1 MMFSDEINSMT
12 DLNGNKE
19 IFTEGIDENLFCS
32 VQQSILIKKRNQ
44 ISFFT
49 MDLDGLL
56 SVV

>member
-1 MMFSDEINSMT
+1 MT